1 MILKTVCDLITY
13 KKRKSLSSRQSL
25 KSLNHVLPLSSGE
38 KNMVKNTFG
47 KLGLKPYW
55 EDYQVFKHLV
65 GFDSRYVP
73 DDVQIPYI
81 IKSLNPPAHI
91 LALEHKGLYP
101 ILYKGMNL
109 PKTLVV
115 CINGVFYDAEMNIV
129 SVSEVLKI
137 FKHYNKC
144 IVKPTSFSGCG
155 SGIEIV
161 VTERLEERDI
171 EDFVVAYKG
180 NFIAQQLVKQSAQM
194 SKLSKNSLNT
204 FRISTLFINGKFS
217 VCSVTC
223 RCGMGDSY
231 LDNVAAGNV
240 MVGVQMDGQFMKYA
254 YDSRYGRHTV
264 TDTGVVFS
272 EFKIGAI
279 DKMLAFVERNHQKHL
294 PHCGFVGWDIALDEN
309 DEPVMIEVNLYGAG
323 IHFEQLAVETPLY
336 GDRTDEVIEYV
347 NTHKPS
353 VQSILTNWSWM

>member
-1 MILKTVCDLITY
+1 MKD
-13 KKRKSLSSRQSL
+13 
-25 KSLNHVLPLSSGE
+25 
-38 KNMVKNTFG
+38 TFG
-47 KLGLKPYW
+47 KLGLKPYYS
-55 EDYQVFKHLV
+55 DYRVFKKLV
-65 GFDSRYVP
+65 GFDARYVP
-73 DDVQIPYI
+73 DDIQIPYI

-101 ILYKGMNL
+101 ILYKGMRL

-115 CINGVFYDAEMNIV
+115 CVNGTLFNADMDIV
-129 SVSEVLKI
+129 SVLEAISILKATD
-137 FKHYNKC
+137 KA

-155 SGIEIV
+155 SGIEIIA
-161 VTERLEERDI
+161 TEK
-171 EDFVVAYKG
+171 VAANVLTEYMSTYKG
-180 NFIAQQLVKQSAQM
+180 NFIIQELVKQSTQM

-204 FRISTLFINGKFS
+204 FRVSTLFINGKFS

-240 MVGVQMDGQFMKYA
+240 MVGVHLDGRFTKYA
-254 YDSRYGRHTV
+254 YDSYYGKHTKS
-264 TDTGVVFS
+264 DTGIVF
-272 EFKIGAI
+272 EDFKIDAM
-279 DKMLAFVERNHQKHL
+279 DKILSFVEDNHQKML

-323 IHFEQLAVETPLY
+323 IHFEQLAVEAPLY

-347 NTHKPS
+347 CNHKPS

>member
-1 MILKTVCDLITY
+1 MILNKICDIVTW
-13 KKRKSLSSRQSL
+13 KKRKGLSNRLQISDL
-25 KSLNHVLPLSSGE
+25 VTPPLSREE
-38 KNMVKNTFG
+38 KSAVNQTFG
-47 KLGLKPYW
+47 RLGLKPYDA
-55 EDYQVFKHLV
+55 DYRVFKKLV
-65 GFDSRYVP
+65 GFDARYVP
-73 DDVQIPYI
+73 DDVQIPYV

-115 CINGVFYDAEMNIV
+115 CINGVLFDEEMNIV
-129 SVSEVLKI
+129 PVSDTLGLLQSVD
-137 FKHYNKC
+137 KC
-144 IVKPTSFSGCG
+144 IIKPTSFSGCG
-155 SGIEIV
+155 SGIKIV
-161 VTERLEERDI
+161 ETGTIGKTDVEEYITE
-171 EDFVVAYKG
+171 YKG
-180 NFIAQQLVKQSAQM
+180 NFIAQQLVKQSSQM
-194 SKLSKNSLNT
+194 SRLSKNSLNT

-223 RCGMGDSY
+223 RVGMGDSY

-240 MVGVQMDGQFMKYA
+240 MVGVQMDGKFMKKA
-254 YDSRYGRHTV
+254 YDSHYGIHTQ
-264 TDTGVVFS
+264 TDTGVVF
-272 EFKIGAI
+272 ENFRIDAI
-279 DKMLAFVERNHQKHL
+279 DKMLSFVEDNHKKCL

-323 IHFEQLAVETPLY
+323 IHFEQLAVEAPLY

-347 NTHKPS
+347 NNHKPS